1 MRQQSASSSLMAL
14 SDAAD
19 EFFDVPEASDDDAL
33 ENDWDSNTSSDLS
46 YVVRYFRT
54 FDRSVTFLFF
64 SLLS

>member
-46 YVVRYFRT
+46 YVVRT

-64 SLLS
+64 LY